1 MKLNNTHNIDEEISI
16 NNEIRK
22 ETEFLSSLFNIKKDE
37 LNLQNL
43 IDNNNINQFMMMN
56 NDLMANMIKN
66 MNDDKY
72 EANKEWMKGFRMA
85 ADEINNIESKINII
99 FVETSGNRTN
109 IAANIDTTVN
119 ELLEKY
125 LTKIQRPDLIGEDG
139 IIAFIYNANR
149 LYFGDMNKI
158 GTIFKNFS
166 FSKVRWCKMLSGF
179 NFYEVKIKK
188 LKSGKTYIWIA
199 CSFTVCVNSF
209 KNKKNQY
216 KNIIFKTSKG
226 ITNKL
231 SVNFERPIGWLL
243 KYYLVV
249 VKKPELIKDNNNI
262 YFLANA
268 AKIDFNNRKAIKEFF
283 KYENNPTINIYDPC
297 YLIQ

>member
-1 MKLNNTHNIDEEISI
+1 
-16 NNEIRK
+16 
-22 ETEFLSSLFNIKKDE
+22 
-37 LNLQNL
+37 
-43 IDNNNINQFMMMN
+43 MMN

-158 GTIFKNFS
+158 GTIFKNCS
-166 FSKVRWCKMLSGF
+166 FSK
-179 NFYEVKIKK
+179 
-188 LKSGKTYIWIA
+188 
-199 CSFTVCVNSF
+199 VCVNSF

-283 KYENNPTINIYDPC
+283 KYDNNPTINIYDPC

>member
-1 MKLNNTHNIDEEISI
+1 
-16 NNEIRK
+16 
-22 ETEFLSSLFNIKKDE
+22 
-37 LNLQNL
+37 
-43 IDNNNINQFMMMN
+43 MMMN

-158 GTIFKNFS
+158 GTIFKNCT
-166 FSKVRWCKMLSGF
+166 FSKVVLILL
-179 NFYEVKIKK
+179 KIKK
-188 LKSGKTYIWIA
+188 
-199 CSFTVCVNSF
+199 
-209 KNKKNQY
+209 
-216 KNIIFKTSKG
+216 
-226 ITNKL
+226 
-231 SVNFERPIGWLL
+231 
-243 KYYLVV
+243 
-249 VKKPELIKDNNNI
+249 
-262 YFLANA
+262 
-268 AKIDFNNRKAIKEFF
+268 
-283 KYENNPTINIYDPC
+283 INIKIL
-297 YLIQ
+297 YLRHLRE

>member
-43 IDNNNINQFMMMN
+43 NDNNILPNLVNNNINQFMMMN

-158 GTIFKNFS
+158 GTIFKNCT
-166 FSKVRWCKMLSGF
+166 FSK
-179 NFYEVKIKK
+179 
-188 LKSGKTYIWIA
+188 
-199 CSFTVCVNSF
+199 VCVNSF

-231 SVNFERPIGWLL
+231 SVNFEKPIGWLL